1 VKFDGTGNIVYGT
14 YLGGSDQDFPQ
25 GLATDSNG
33 NVYLTGFTRS
43 NDFPTLH
50 AFQTT
55 LHGEQDAFIAVLNS
69 TGTALIY
76 ATYLGGAA
84 GESGRAIGVDDAKN
98 AYITGSTFSTDF
110 PTVSPL
116 QGALRGT
123 ADNVNPD
130 VPATFIVSVT
140 TTSRSLGMLR
150 FPGLSRSTWLWAMAT
165 ISLFVRPSVRR
176 EQAIDEP

>member
-1 VKFDGTGNIVYGT
+1 
-14 YLGGSDQDFPQ
+14 
-25 GLATDSNG
+25 
-33 NVYLTGFTRS
+33 LTAPGILSTARTLVEAIRISRRDWQQTAMGMFIS
-43 NDFPTLH
+43 PVLH
-50 AFQTT
+50 AP
-55 LHGEQDAFIAVLNS
+55 